1 MNQKHSYPF
10 SRSPGNKADV
20 TLTNCMH
27 TISVYITYIQFLTV
41 SSMEYQTGFAIDGHS
56 AGNFSRLQ
64 LIYVKVDFHSG

>member
-20 TLTNCMH
+20 TLTN
-27 TISVYITYIQFLTV
+27 SVYITYIQFLTV